1 MTRAN
6 RISNRS
12 STNLKTL
19 GLGLAISGATF
30 LVYLLISYLYIDDRD
45 LLFPLDHTERYP
57 LPVDAE
63 ESYSVLLRLDSSK
76 SDDPESE
83 YQKNRKLIYALE
95 TALDPKASESEKE
108 PLEET
113 PECSLGEKLRII
125 SEHKES
131 VNMLWEGMESNR
143 RILDQVHRFESIADL
158 DPLNYSTDRRID
170 YLAIRNLTRVYNYK
184 ALLLVSEKKHNEAL
198 AEIFGELP
206 MSCQMIP

>member
-95 TALDPKASESEKE
+95 TALDPKPSESEKE

-113 PECSLGEKLRII
+113 PEYSLGEKLRIV
-125 SEHKES
+125 SEHKEF

-158 DPLNYSTDRRID
+158 DPLSYSLTDRRFD

-184 ALLLVSEKKHNEAL
+184 ALLLVSEKNTTKRW
-198 AEIFGELP
+198 
-206 MSCQMIP
+206 

>member
-83 YQKNRKLIYALE
+83 YPKNRKLIYVLE

-113 PECSLGEKLRII
+113 PEYSLGEKLRIV
-125 SEHKES
+125 SEHKEF

-158 DPLNYSTDRRID
+158 DPLSYSLTDRRFD

-184 ALLLVSEKKHNEAL
+184 ALLLVSEKNTTKRW
-198 AEIFGELP
+198 
-206 MSCQMIP
+206 